1 MKASRIPA
9 HALGSSAAKR
19 RAGGAQTRDA
29 GPTPQRIDAR
39 PGASGLVKCRWC
51 RGLFERPAAL
61 PAHVP
66 ATVCRSL
73 ECRARQRAHD
83 RELAARRAGA

>member
-1 MKASRIPA
+1 MNSRPRRA
-9 HALGSSAAKR
+9 PGPSAAER
-19 RAGGAQTRDA
+19 RSGAAQARDA

-73 ECRARQRAHD
+73 ECRARQRQHD
-83 RELAARRAGA
+83 RELAVRRAGA